1 MSRRSVV
8 QAVDISPELV
18 EDQKKARSRGRLTVA
33 ARSPVGS
40 KAHGMATPP
49 VESLNV
55 NGRREAALDAQ
66 EKVRASGGSATRVL
80 LRRGDARELD
90 WIEDES
96 LHLCVTS
103 PPYWTLKDYN
113 KHPGQLGYVQDYE
126 EFLDELDRVWRHV
139 YRALVPGGRLVC
151 VVGDVCLS
159 RKEYGRHLIMPLHA
173 DIAVRCRKL
182 GFDNLNP
189 ILWHKISNAAF
200 EVENGSKF
208 LGKPYEPNAVIKN
221 DLEFILMQ
229 RKPGGYR
236 KPTDEQRKL
245 SMIPKDDFD
254 AWFRQIWTLTGAST
268 REHPAPYPQEL
279 ANRLVRM
286 FSFVG
291 DTVLDPFT
299 GTGTTLAAAATA
311 GRNAIGTEIDPA
323 YAKMAKARLSELGD
337 LFSRTTVETVGC

>member
-1 MSRRSVV
+1 MS
-8 QAVDISPELV
+8 
-18 EDQKKARSRGRLTVA
+18 
-33 ARSPVGS
+33 
-40 KAHGMATPP
+40 TPP

-66 EKVRASGGSATRVL
+66 EKVRASGGSATHIL

-126 EFLDELDRVWRHV
+126 EFLDELDRVWTHV

-173 DIAVRCRKL
+173 DITVRCRKL
-182 GFDNLNP
+182 GFDNPNP

-311 GRNAIGTEIDPA
+311 GRNAIGTEIDPT